1 MKAQIIPISFLL
13 ISISLIIIGFIF
25 YNVFY
30 GKKYE
35 EKILSIRILDAARSV
50 IENAKN
56 YLKIS
61 LVYSSLQAMREQAAS
76 GGSVGAAPWICNRPN
91 PLPVETSKRCL
102 ENYTSYYLTIYGSEF
117 NTTLPLN
124 VYLKN
129 FSSLIYQVERSG
141 VLRGLYDEGNFYV
154 NASGASISITGENL
168 GLLEGINISE
178 LITKNRFWY
187 MFRIFYEWASQD
199 VFSPCICSNVGC
211 GCSSSS
217 QEETCSSCLQ
227 ASEYCAEYA
236 LRVLQSKFDEYVK
249 CERSNVCCMQGIGPP
264 CLPPSDCLSWRNRCS
279 RGCEHS
285 CSPPPLYSTYQ
296 NLQQYETAL
305 SSSECPTGTF
315 CSGVS
320 ECVGL
325 GGTCT
330 GSCSLGCC
338 CSATTTTTTT
348 RPSCPAGTTCVDRVI
363 CGQAGGSCVSSCG
376 SYECCC
382 SLTTTYTT
390 TTTITSTT
398 ITTTLTT
405 TTITTTTPLVCRAY
419 YWHEGRFSSAHI
431 FTCKDYKYY
440 ISSPKGPK
448 PLTFSVSAY
457 AYFRDQDVCKS
468 LVECDCSQASSCD
481 ECRPIGPACT
491 KCFNVG

>member
-1 MKAQIIPISFLL
+1 MKSQIIPIAFILL
-13 ISISLIIIGFIF
+13 SVSLIIIGFLF

-30 GKKYE
+30 GKKFE
-35 EKILSIRILDAARSV
+35 EKITEIRILDAARNV

-56 YLKIS
+56 YLKLS
-61 LVYSSLQAMREQAAS
+61 LVYSISQSTREQAAS

-91 PLPVETSKRCL
+91 PLPIEISKTCL
-102 ENYTSYYLTIYGSEF
+102 ENYTQYYLTIYAGNF

-129 FSSLIYQVERSG
+129 FSSLIYQIEEYG

-154 NASGASISITGENL
+154 NASNARISVSRKDFSVSE
-168 GLLEGINISE
+168 EFNISE
-178 LITKNRFWY
+178 FVTKNRFWY

-199 VFSPCICSNVGC
+199 PFSPCICANLGC
-211 GCSSSS
+211 ACSSYSG
-217 QEETCSSCLQ
+217 QETCSSCLQ

-236 LRVLQSKFDEYVK
+236 LRLLQSKFDEYVK

-264 CLPPSDCLSWRNRCS
+264 CLPPSGCLAWSNRCS
-279 RGCEHS
+279 KGCEHS
-285 CSPPPLYSTYQ
+285 CTPPPFYSNYQ

-330 GSCSLGCC
+330 GSCSQGCC
-338 CSATTTTTTT
+338 CSLSTTTTTSSTT
-348 RPSCPAGTTCVDRVI
+348 S
-363 CGQAGGSCVSSCG
+363 
-376 SYECCC
+376 
-382 SLTTTYTT
+382 
-390 TTTITSTT
+390 TTITSTT
-398 ITTTLTT
+398 TTTTVTT
-405 TTITTTTPLVCRAY
+405 TTIPTTTTTIPLVCRAY
-419 YWHEGRFSSAHI
+419 YWHEARFSSAHI

-448 PLTFSVSAY
+448 PLTFSVSVY
-457 AYFRDQDVCKS
+457 AYFRDQDACKS
-468 LVECDCSQASSCD
+468 LVECDCTLPDGSQASSCD
-481 ECRPIGPACT
+481 ECKPVGPACT

>member
-35 EKILSIRILDAARSV
+35 EKILSIRILDAVRNV

-102 ENYTSYYLTIYGSEF
+102 ENYTSYYLTIYGSKF

-141 VLRGLYDEGNFYV
+141 VLRGLYDEGNFSV
-154 NASGASISITGENL
+154 NASGASISTTGENL
-168 GLLEGINISE
+168 ELLEGINISE

-338 CSATTTTTTT
+338 CSVT
-348 RPSCPAGTTCVDRVI
+348 
-363 CGQAGGSCVSSCG
+363 
-376 SYECCC
+376 
-382 SLTTTYTT
+382 TT
-390 TTTITSTT
+390 TTTITPTSTI
-398 ITTTLTT
+398 ITTTVTTTT
-405 TTITTTTPLVCRAY
+405 TTITTTTTTLVCRAY
-419 YWHEGRFSSAHI
+419 YWHEARFSSAHI

-440 ISSPKGPK
+440 ISSPKGPE

>member
-35 EKILSIRILDAARSV
+35 EKILSIRILDAARNV

-91 PLPVETSKRCL
+91 PLPVETSKICL
-102 ENYTSYYLTIYGSEF
+102 ENYTSYYLTIYGSKF

-285 CSPPPLYSTYQ
+285 CSPPPLYYTYQ
-296 NLQQYETAL
+296 NLQQYETVL

-325 GGTCT
+325 GGRCT

-338 CSATTTTTTT
+338 CSVATTTPTTTSTTTTTTT
-348 RPSCPAGTTCVDRVI
+348 ITP
-363 CGQAGGSCVSSCG
+363 
-376 SYECCC
+376 
-382 SLTTTYTT
+382 
-390 TTTITSTT
+390 TSTT
-398 ITTTLTT
+398 ITTTVTT
-405 TTITTTTPLVCRAY
+405 TTITTTTTTPLVCRAY